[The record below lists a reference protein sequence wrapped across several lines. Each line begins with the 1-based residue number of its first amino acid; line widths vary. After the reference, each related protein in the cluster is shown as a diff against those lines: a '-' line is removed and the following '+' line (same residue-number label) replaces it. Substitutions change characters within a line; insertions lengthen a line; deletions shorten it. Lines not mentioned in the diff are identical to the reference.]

1 MTLTTPAPV
10 DTAAP
15 TTAAAKIFNHPRN
28 AWYVAAW
35 DHEVTGKQ
43 PLARTVAG
51 VPLALWRNAGFSLD
65 EITGTERDVRAE
77 NWRSKRIVLA
87 GDGVG
92 FSVHETVLQA
102 GTVNDFWY
110 ANHIE
115 AVFITEGEGELYDK
129 DNDTTHRLAPG
140 SIYVLN
146 GNERHQLR
154 PRTLMRTVCVFNP
167 PVTGREV
174 HDENGVYPLI
184 AEADVPAGEETT
196 GA

>member
-1 MTLTTPAPV
+1 MIV
-10 DTAAP
+10 
-15 TTAAAKIFNHPRN
+15 
-28 AWYVAAW
+28 
-35 DHEVTGKQ
+35 
-43 PLARTVAG
+43 RT
-51 VPLALWRNAGFSLD
+51 LD
-65 EITGTERDVRAE
+65 EITDTDRDVKTP

-87 GDGVG
+87 GDGIG
-92 FSVHETVLQA
+92 FSVHETVLQP

-110 ANHIE
+110 N
-115 AVFITEGEGELYDK
+115 DK
-129 DNDTTHRLAPG
+129 TYPLGPG

-184 AEADVPAGEETT
+184 RET
-196 GA
+196 A